1 MKIGII
7 GNYGHNNN
15 GDEAILTGILKQLIE
30 ELSIPNEDIVVFSN
44 NPKDTEQRYG
54 VKAVPIFHRKGPLL
68 FSIMKTLKENYF
80 IMRKLDAIIVGGG
93 GILMDLYKWDGPLY
107 ATLGLLGHY
116 AGCKVIVYG
125 VGVGP
130 IETKLGALFI
140 KQLSQK
146 AFCISVRDEQSK
158 RLLQAL
164 GVKRDIHVIGDPA
177 LYLAAPNEK
186 KESRFVQKV
195 AVTAVPYYNGRYWPT
210 SNEQKYSN
218 YVTGMAKNL
227 DQLIEKKNVTVTFFS
242 TKYPQ
247 DVQVTKDIASR
258 MKHSDRVTIIDENLH
273 PNDIVSLCASHD
285 LVIGTRL
292 HSLIL
297 AVVAK
302 TPIIG
307 VGYHPKVHHFLTF
320 IRQADRYVSVEELG
334 MEPTSFVQ
342 IVEKMEKNWLDI
354 QQETRQIAEQMREKA
369 GEGIK
374 LLRLMGEKHVR

>member
-7 GNYGHNNN
+7 GNYGQNNN

-30 ELSIPNEDIVVFSN
+30 ELSIPNEDIIVFSN

-54 VKAVPIFHRKGPLL
+54 VRAVPIFHRKGPLL
-68 FSIMKTLKENYF
+68 FSIMKTLKENYI
-80 IMRKLDAIIVGGG
+80 IMRKLDVIIVGGG

-116 AGCKVIVYG
+116 TGCKVIVYG

-130 IETKLGALFI
+130 IETKLGAFFI

-146 AFCISVRDEQSK
+146 AFRISVRDEQSK
-158 RLLQAL
+158 QLLQAI

-177 LYLAAPNEK
+177 LYLAASNEK
-186 KESRFVQKV
+186 KESRCVQKV
-195 AVTAVPYYNGRYWPT
+195 AVTAVPYYNGKYWPT
-210 SNEQKYSN
+210 SNEQRYSN
-218 YVTGMAKNL
+218 YVTGMAQNL

-247 DVQVTKDIASR
+247 DVQVTKDIASL

-273 PNDIVSLCASHD
+273 PDDIVSLCASHD

-307 VGYHPKVHHFLTF
+307 IGYHPKVHHFLTF
-320 IRQADRYVSVEELG
+320 IRQTDRYVSMEELG
-334 MEPTSFVQ
+334 MEPTSIVQ
-342 IVEKMEKNWLDI
+342 IVEKMEKKWLDI
-354 QQETRQIAEQMREKA
+354 QQETIQIAEQMREKA
-369 GEGIK
+369 GEGIELLK
-374 LLRLMGEKHVR
+374 LIGEKHVC